1 MIDYTVEFEYATD
14 EWFTIGAGTL
24 FPITNIEGLGGTS
37 PLRVQD
43 DNRGYIDGSYSGR
56 DFYDMRTVYIDV
68 VVLGDGTSTAQENYK
83 NLQNAFAP
91 QPIAYYRDPTGNTP
105 ASNEVKAF
113 KYRLT
118 GNTGD
123 KIMYGRSRGI
133 VTQITPDF
141 TYGYIQCRI
150 MMSFPDPRYYD
161 VTADVQTGAF
171 LEIDNSGWATSCPL
185 IEVATPS
192 ASGTIGDGEIEM
204 IFTNVPT
211 GVPLMIDT
219 LTRIVYSDGYPVRTI
234 LSASSNG
241 WLSLP
246 PNSTNF
252 WYSTIGDMTVTSQS
266 AYV

>member
-1 MIDYTVEFEYATD
+1 MENYSFQFEYVPG
-14 EWFTIGAGTL
+14 EWFTIGNGTL
-24 FPITNIEGLGGTS
+24 FPVTNVEGLGGTS
-37 PLRVQD
+37 PLRIQD

-56 DFYDMRTVYIDV
+56 DFYDMRIVYIDV
-68 VVLGDGTSTAQENYK
+68 TVLGDGTSTAQENYK

-105 ASNEVKAF
+105 VQNEVKAF
-113 KYRLT
+113 KYRLN

-123 KIMYGRSRGI
+123 KIMYGRSRGV
-133 VTQITPDF
+133 VTPITPNF

-150 MMSFPDPRYYD
+150 MMAFPDPRYYD
-161 VTADVQTGAF
+161 VTPVVTTENFMEVVND
-171 LEIDNSGWATSCPL
+171 GWAISCPL
-185 IEVATPS
+185 IEVPSPS

-211 GVPLMIDT
+211 GVPLIIDT

-241 WLSLP
+241 WLYLP
-246 PNSTNF
+246 PNSTNYWF
-252 WYSTIGDMTVTSQS
+252 STIGEMTVTSQN